1 MAKKKKSETLED
13 ILDRIEADIQSIRD
27 KTSEDT
33 DNYDDSDDESN
44 DE

>member
-13 ILDRIEADIQSIRD
+13 ILDRIEADIQAIRD

-33 DNYDDSDDESN
+33 DNYDDSDDDSD

>member
-13 ILDRIEADIQSIRD
+13 ILDRIEADIQYIRD

-33 DNYDDSDDESN
+33 DNYDDSDDESD